1 MALKKRKERKMLRSK
16 PVLLALMV
24 CACVVL
30 VQNPMV
36 QAQEA
41 AAAKAILRSSA
52 GSPDN
57 PESAPATMMDPR
69 PRNPFAA
76 PVTASLTIVEPNG
89 TEKKEIVF
97 DGSSLDPMMLDMQ
110 SVDWDHVPR
119 IKVTGL
125 MEVDGKIAV
134 CAEVGGMGMTVL
146 RENERILVCN
156 GGRKQGPVNE
166 SPWFLVKKINK
177 RNMTIQLDDGTV
189 IQGKFF

>member
-1 MALKKRKERKMLRSK
+1 MAHKKRKEREMLRSK
-16 PVLLALMV
+16 PLLLVLMV
-24 CACVVL
+24 CTCAVL
-30 VQNPMV
+30 VKNPLV
-36 QAQEA
+36 QAEEA
-41 AAAKAILRSSA
+41 AAEKAISRSLA
-52 GSPDN
+52 GFSDN

-69 PRNPFAA
+69 PRNPFAT
-76 PVTASLTIVEPNG
+76 PVAASLTMAKPNG

-97 DGSSLDPMMLDMQ
+97 DGSDLDPMMLDMQ

-146 RENERILVCN
+146 RENERILICN
-156 GGRKQGPVNE
+156 GGRTQGSVNE